1 MLVKTNINYKI
12 RDRMYDFM
20 RSLYKTESDRPV
32 DYNKYSRIY
41 HIMTT
46 SSDKWNDEL
55 R

>member
-1 MLVKTNINYKI
+1 
-12 RDRMYDFM
+12 MYDFM
-20 RSLYKTESDRPV
+20 RSLYKTEYDRPA

-41 HIMTT
+41 HIMTI